1 MDKILFICTSDHSYY
16 DILKATERFG
26 NDVTVAYSSE
36 KDIPNLNETIN
47 TARPAAII
55 APPITGEYIKTKT
68 KKPCIAIH
76 PSQFD
81 ILDLLMRAR
90 SDESDTVYYIGYK
103 HNITIDSKKFLESML
118 GKKLSI
124 VTYETDLEK
133 LALPSQLDLSGIKK
147 AAVTSGWVAEQLQS
161 KGIETVLLHWKESSV
176 LQAINTATEVIKQTR
191 REAKFNIWLNA
202 TLNNVQDG
210 IIGTQQGSIF
220 TFNKRASEFF
230 GVKASEILGK
240 NLKNIDPDSA
250 LGRVLSHS
258 TLSVN
263 HEFLWNIRGKMCM
276 VNVIPIAARQTIII
290 IKDKNDINRL
300 HANLSKEAEKRG
312 MVAKYEFHDIL
323 GDSTSIKMCKDLARK
338 YSKSNVPVL
347 LLGETGVG
355 KELFA
360 HSIHNASS
368 RANAPFVSVNC
379 SSVSEAMLESE
390 LFGYDTS
397 SSSSKSSKIGLIE
410 MANGGTLFLDE
421 IGEMSLKIQSKLLAV
436 IQNKELTHVHG
447 NTSIPVDVR
456 IISSTNK
463 KLEDLVNE
471 EQFRKDLY
479 YRLSTLTLNIPSLR
493 ERREDIPILA
503 NALYQEKQEEYGRYL
518 PPIPKEF
525 INSLMRMEWPGNIR
539 ELQSYIERYVILASD
554 PESVSEFEKNN
565 KIISRMISSQ
575 SNKTEPAESSNTPP
589 SQLTLDVRPLKD
601 MESEVIYKLSK
612 YYTDT
617 ELSKVLDI
625 GRSTV
630 WRKLKEFR
638 SEDQH

>member
-1 MDKILFICTSDHSYY
+1 MDKILFICTSDHSYS
-16 DILKATERFG
+16 DMLKATERFG
-26 NDVTVAYSSE
+26 SDVTVEFSSD
-36 KDIPNLNETIN
+36 KDIPRLNEAIN
-47 TARPAAII
+47 NARPAAII
-55 APPITGEYIKTKT
+55 APPITAEFIKTRT
-68 KKPCIAIH
+68 KKPCISMR

-90 SDESDTVYYIGYK
+90 SDASDAVYYIGFQ
-103 HNITIDSKKFLESML
+103 HDMLINDREFLENAL

-124 VTYETDLEK
+124 ITYETDLEK
-133 LALPSQLDLSGIKK
+133 LSVPSYIDYSKIKK

-210 IIGTQQGSIF
+210 IIGTQQGGIF

-230 GVKASEILGK
+230 GIKASEILGK

-250 LGRVLSHS
+250 LGRVLGHS

-323 GDSTSIKMCKDLARK
+323 GESTSIKMCKDLARK

-360 HSIHNASS
+360 HSIHNASA
-368 RANAPFVSVNC
+368 RANSPFVSVNC

-421 IGEMSLKIQSKLLAV
+421 IGEMPLKVQSKLLAV

-447 NTSIPVDVR
+447 STSIPVDVR

-463 KLEDLVNE
+463 ILEDLVKE
-471 EQFRKDLY
+471 DQFRKDLY

-554 PESVSEFEKNN
+554 PESVSELEKNN
-565 KIISRMISSQ
+565 KLISKMINSGSQ
-575 SNKTEPAESSNTPP
+575 QNETAGSENTPP
-589 SQLTLDVRPLKD
+589 TQLTLNVKPLRD
-601 MESEVIYKLSK
+601 METDVIYTLSK

-630 WRKLKEFR
+630 WRKLKEKR
-638 SEDQH
+638 DK